1 MPAPAFAIKTDRD
14 QLTIDKL
21 TAQFGDGVSVEYRP
35 AADAPKVVE
44 ETVMGDML
52 ILTVKKPVIHDV
64 LKFLR
69 DELDFNFLTSLGGMH
84 YADRDMLGLVI
95 HLHSMRNGHRIRLKS
110 ETPMKDPVFPTF
122 TDLWPTANWMEREAF
137 DFFGLHFT
145 GHPNLKRI
153 LNMEDFPAF
162 PLRKDYPLE
171 DPTREDKEDTYFGR

>member
-21 TAQFGDGVSVEYRP
+21 FAAFGDGVVSHERI
-35 AADAPKVVE
+35 
-44 ETVMGDML
+44 TDML
-52 ILTVKKPVIHDV
+52 VITVKKPVIHAA

-69 DELDFNFLTSLGGMH
+69 DEVDFNFLTSMGGMH
-84 YADRDMLGLVI
+84 YADRDALGLVF
-95 HLHSMRNGHRIRLKS
+95 HLHSMRNGHRIRLKT

-122 TDLWPTANWMEREAF
+122 TDLWPTTNWMEREAW
-137 DFFGLHFT
+137 DFFGIQFSE
-145 GHPNLKRI
+145 HPNLKRI

-171 DPTREDKEDTYFGR
+171 DPTREDKDDSYFGR